1 MKIWPDTASSKFS
14 VENVDPSILATI
26 IKKGPLLLRQA
37 QRPPCHDDWS
47 TWLLIGGRG
56 SGKTRTGSEWV
67 HGLATGTRPFAKTV
81 TGPLALIGETI
92 GDVREV
98 MIDGPAGIR
107 SCALYDKPSY
117 EASRRRLVWPNGSIA
132 YVFSA
137 HDPESLRGPQFAAA
151 WCDAKTIWATLVSVS
166 ATAAT
171 FFGYNVDMAT
181 QAGVTE
187 GLLQV
192 VSAVSGLFAIFGR
205 LSASQRIA

>member
-1 MKIWPDTASSKFS
+1 MKIWPDSESSKFS
-14 VENVDPSILATI
+14 AKNVDLKKLAILL
-26 IKKGPLLLRQA
+26 KKGPLLLRQA
-37 QRPPCHDDWS
+37 QRPPHHDDWS

-67 HGLATGTRPFAKTV
+67 HGLATGTRPFARNA
-81 TGPLALIGETI
+81 TGPIALIGETI

-98 MIDGPAGIR
+98 MIEGPAGIR
-107 SCALYDKPSY
+107 SCALYDRPSY
-117 EASRRRLVWPNGSIA
+117 ESSRRRLVWPNGMVA
-132 YVFSA
+132 QVFSA

-151 WCDAKTIWATLVSVS
+151 WSDAKTIWATLVSVS

-192 VSAVSGLFAIFGR
+192 VSALSGLFAIFGR
-205 LSASQRIA
+205 LSASKRIA